1 MQIIARG
8 ASKEDIIMDAFV
20 NYITSIVKYITD
32 LVAYFRAKNDGKED
46 AVMPEFP
53 RFVQLI

>member
-1 MQIIARG
+1 
-8 ASKEDIIMDAFV
+8 MDAFV